1 MFKKIFCILVSFILV
16 CNLIFIANAEVDP
29 MTMLHDCKTPFGNF
43 KANKDSEKG
52 DCIAYPFTGS
62 TSSFASSVNFT
73 AKDATG
79 CDTLALDIY
88 LSDVDML
95 TNISELYLEITS
107 SGTCDH
113 AENAWPL
120 QSVLKPDKLQNGWNT
135 IYLYLSDSYVTDG
148 ACDLSAI
155 NYIRIFASFDG
166 LALRGETIKF
176 DNIRMIW
183 TGGYDYSDIS
193 LDFYRGDN
201 LDTDIRIAGQPAPDL
216 TNRHANITT
225 TIGR

>member
-1 MFKKIFCILVSFILV
+1 MFRKMFCIFVSIVLV
-16 CNLIFIANAEVDP
+16 CNMIWIATAEVDP
-29 MTMLHDCKTPFGNF
+29 MTMLYDCKTPFGNF
-43 KANKDSEKG
+43 QANKDTEKG
-52 DCIAYPFTGS
+52 DCVAYSFTGS
-62 TSSFASSVNFT
+62 TFNFASSVKF
-73 AKDATG
+73 APKDATG
-79 CDTLALDIY
+79 LDTLALDIY
-88 LSDVDML
+88 FSDVNML
-95 TNISELYLEITS
+95 ANMSELYLEITS

-201 LDTDIRIAGQPAPDL
+201 LDTDIRIVGQSEPDL
-216 TNRHANITT
+216 ANRHANITT